1 MLVADCHHLIR
12 EGLANLLSYEPDM
25 QVVGDA
31 SSGPDAVALYR
42 EHQPDIALMDLRM
55 TGESAVDAIRTLL
68 REFPDARIL
77 VLATFPEDQEIVPAL
92 RAGAK
97 DCLLKD
103 MPRGEM
109 VAAIRSVYAGQR
121 PNYYQQMRRGQS
133 G

>member
-31 SSGPDAVALYR
+31 SSGPEAMDLFR
-42 EHQPDIALMDLRM
+42 EHRPDIALMDLRM

-68 REFPDARIL
+68 LEFPDARIL
-77 VLATFPEDQEIVPAL
+77 VLATFPEDQEIMPAL

-109 VAAIRSVYAGQR
+109 VAAIRTAYAGQR
-121 PNYYQQMRRGQS
+121 LHYYQQMRRGPS
-133 G
+133 A